1 MNRARR
7 EAIDERDHAG
17 TAVNG
22 VFVVG
27 MHDSGVEVLADALS
41 SLGLPVLRD
50 TGGATP
56 ATRWSS
62 FNERLLA
69 AAGGS
74 EDAAP
79 NASPLELVHTLAHWT
94 DEARSLVAVDPAL
107 PGADPRH
114 GPWVWAHSSL
124 SFLAPFWSHVLD
136 SEIAVI
142 LVHRDPRDLLTS
154 RAAGMGDREALLTR
168 WARYNRA
175 ALVLCSRFPSLVVG
189 YEEMVSQPQ
198 ATLAAMTEFL
208 VSVGVSVDGDV
219 SQAAE
224 RIESLGPSR
233 RQVDTRVS
241 ILDSSYE
248 TLHKVLTE
256 LEGSGTTGDPMAQVT
271 PLIDVT
277 AEFYDEDYYGTSYD
291 QGGVPYQRDEKV
303 WVDLMETV
311 AASIVK
317 TLRPVT
323 ALDVGCAIGML
334 VEALRDRGVDARG
347 FDVSSW
353 AVGQVPAHL
362 QPYCWVGSV
371 TEEIEGDFDLI
382 TCIEVLEHLPPSL
395 AADAVG
401 NLCRHGRVVLF
412 SSTPDDFA
420 EPTHLNVEPSG
431 YWADLFLRH
440 GYVRDLDF
448 DASFLAPHAMLF
460 RSGDAEASALVGN
473 YERALSRADMRFR
486 RSTEQR
492 DRLQAQVAAHE
503 DLRGEVERLQAAL
516 RNEESRRAA
525 ESLAAFEKVR
535 EFEAGQRRLAAL
547 LEAAES
553 ELDAVRNTKTF
564 RYTATLRKAYE
575 RLRRR
580 PASRPG
586 VVAQSAA
593 QPPSGSYQ
601 RWVELYDTI
610 DNDVRRQIDARLQ
623 AAVEL
628 PAISVAMPV
637 FNPPVDMLR
646 DAIESV
652 RSQIYPNWELCIA
665 DDCSTDPEV
674 RAVLAEYEGSDSRV
688 KVIRRAENGHIS
700 AASNSALSLVTTS
713 WVACLDHDDVLAP
726 HALAMVALAIA
737 EHPDAGLVYSDEDK
751 LDQSGV
757 RRDPY
762 FKPDFDPL
770 LLLGQNFVSHLS
782 VFRKDLVDRAGGYR
796 EGYEGSQDWDLTLRV
811 TELLDPHQ
819 VVHVPHVLYHWR
831 VHATSTASLVTAKP
845 YAVEA
850 GQRAVVDHLE
860 RTVRDAGVERI
871 GQIGFNRVSWRLPVR
886 PPRVS
891 VVVETTD
898 GPRLSRCLDSLL
910 AFTMYPDFE
919 VVVVDNSSRD
929 IGTLEYL
936 RGNDYRVTVIRA
948 DLPGNHSAVK
958 NLAVAQTTG
967 EVVCFLS
974 DNTEVISGEWL
985 AEMVAQLWQPGVGA
999 VGAKLYYTD
1008 GRVEH
1013 GGMVLGVMGIA
1024 GRAHRLSDRL
1034 SVGYFG
1040 QLQLA
1045 HRMSAVSDACCVVR
1059 REAWAEVQG
1068 IDATTFPDEFGDV
1081 DLCMRLREAGWGVVW
1096 TPYAELYHHQSPHFE
1111 RDDPQTESF
1120 ARAAAYMESRWG
1132 LRGLRRDP
1140 YYNLNLSL
1148 DAEDYSL
1155 AWPPRG
1161 SYGSDSVSSSQVRLP

>member
-7 EAIDERDHAG
+7 EAIDAPDRAG

-27 MHDSGVEVLADALS
+27 MHDSGVELLAEALS
-41 SLGLPVLRD
+41 SLGLPVLR
-50 TGGATP
+50 GAGTASTAARWP
-56 ATRWSS
+56 A

-79 NASPLELVHTLAHWT
+79 DASPLELVHTLVHWS
-94 DEARSLVAVDPAL
+94 DEARTQVSADLAQL
-107 PGADPRH
+107 GADPRH
-114 GPWVWAHSSL
+114 TPWVWADSGL
-124 SFLAPFWSHVLD
+124 SFLAPFWSEVLD

-142 LVHRDPRDLLTS
+142 LVHRDPRQVV
-154 RAAGMGDREALLTR
+154 AAGTGAMGDHEALLTR

-189 YEEMVSQPQ
+189 YEEMVNQPK

-208 VSVGVSVDGDV
+208 GSVGVSVDGDV

-224 RIESLGPSR
+224 RIESLVPSR
-233 RQVDTRVS
+233 RHVDPGIS
-241 ILDSSYE
+241 ILDPSYE

-256 LEGSGTTGDPMAQVT
+256 LEGSATTGGRMTQVA

-291 QGGVPYQRDEKV
+291 QGGVPYRREEKV
-303 WVDLMETV
+303 WVDLMERV
-311 AASIVK
+311 AASIVR

-353 AVGQVPAHL
+353 AIGQVPAHL

-382 TCIEVLEHLPPSL
+382 TCVEVLEHLPPSL
-395 AADAVG
+395 AEEAVG
-401 NLCRHGRVVLF
+401 NLCRHGRAVLF

-431 YWADLFLRH
+431 YWANLFLRH

-460 RSGDAEASALVGN
+460 RHGDVDASALVGD
-473 YERALSRADMRFR
+473 YERALWRADTRLR
-486 RSTEQR
+486 GSAEQR

-503 DLRGEVERLQAAL
+503 DIRGEVKRLREAL
-516 RNEESRRAA
+516 RNEELRRAA
-525 ESLAAFEKVR
+525 ESLAAFDKVR
-535 EFEAGQRRLAAL
+535 EFEAGQRRLAGL
-547 LEAAES
+547 LQAAES

-564 RYTATLRKAYE
+564 RYTATLRRVYE

-580 PASRPG
+580 PTT
-586 VVAQSAA
+586 QSAA
-593 QPPSGSYQ
+593 SARSATQPPDGSYQ

-610 DNDVRRQIDARLQ
+610 DDDVRRQIDVRLRTM
-623 AAVEL
+623 VEH

-652 RSQIYPNWELCIA
+652 RSQIYPNWELSIA
-665 DDCSTDPEV
+665 DDCSTDPDV
-674 RAVLAEYEGSDSRV
+674 RALLTEYQESDSRI

-700 AASNSALSLVTTS
+700 AASNSALDLVTNS

-737 EHPDAGLVYSDEDK
+737 EHPDAGLLYSDEDK
-751 LDQSGV
+751 LDQSGI

-811 TELLDPHQ
+811 TELLDPRQ
-819 VVHVPHVLYHWR
+819 VIHIPHVLYHWR

-850 GQRAVVDHLE
+850 GQRAVADHLE
-860 RTVRDAGVERI
+860 RMDRDARVERI
-871 GQIGFNRVSWRLPVR
+871 GQIGFNRVSWRLPGP

-898 GPRLSRCLDSLL
+898 GPHLPRCLNSLL

-936 RGNDYRVTVIRA
+936 RGNDHRVTVVRA

-958 NLAVAQTTG
+958 NLAIAQTSG
-967 EVVCFLS
+967 DVVCFLS

-999 VGAKLYYTD
+999 VGAKLYYAD

-1013 GGMVLGVMGIA
+1013 GGMLLGVKGIA

-1045 HRMSAVSDACCVVR
+1045 HRMSAVSEACVVVR
-1059 REAWAEVQG
+1059 REAWAQVQG
-1068 IDATTFPDEFGDV
+1068 FNESALPDEFSDV
-1081 DLCMRLREAGWGVVW
+1081 DFCLRLREAGWDVVW
-1096 TPYAELYHHQSPHFE
+1096 TPYAELYHHESQLYE
-1111 RDDPQTESF
+1111 REKADTESF
-1120 ARAAAYMESRWG
+1120 ARAATYMETKWG
-1132 LRGLRRDP
+1132 FRGLRRDP

-1161 SYGSDSVSSSQVRLP
+1161 SYGSQT